1 MDLEVAKSAAAD
13 DTLFIVISAS
23 TLFVIFVTYF
33 WFVFYQGPKMM
44 KDRNPYNVTNV
55 IRYYNVFQVI
65 ACSIFVYRTY
75 QMGFDF
81 RFLWRCES
89 FDFLTDGERLE
100 LKIGTWCFLLLRM
113 FEFVETIFFILRK
126 KDNQASFLH
135 VYHHITVVLLMW
147 VYITFDTELMAIY
160 NASINSFVHIVMYTY
175 YFLSSFKNIKNA
187 VNIAKPVITIVQLVQ
202 FVLILGVCIIAILP
216 GCGYSIFFH
225 LQIAN
230 LCMLI
235 ILFGHFFIKNY
246 LSKKN

>member
-1 MDLEVAKSAAAD
+1 
-13 DTLFIVISAS
+13 
-23 TLFVIFVTYF
+23 
-33 WFVFYQGPKMM
+33 MM

-89 FDFLTDGERLE
+89 FDFLTDDERLE

-147 VYITFDTELMAIY
+147 VYITFDTGKKFISNKFSHFFTDYHSFLTELMAIY

-175 YFLSSFKNIKNA
+175 YFLSSFKSIKNA

-202 FVLILGVCIIAILP
+202 FVMILGHCVIAILP